1 MNEKEKLAKKISEE
15 WDKEFEEEKKRCL
28 DNLRDYYFYRLA
40 IMYEIKIYMH
50 EQGAERLSLD
60 NLKWLDKYAT
70 LDQVCGWYCDREDGM
85 WERIEG
91 VLYDNYRWDED
102 YGERNN

>member
-1 MNEKEKLAKKISEE
+1 MNEKKELATKISER
-15 WDKEFEEEKKRCL
+15 WDKEFEKEKKKCL
-28 DNLRDYYFYRLA
+28 HDLRDYYFYRLA
-40 IMYEIKIYMH
+40 IMYEIKIYMY

-70 LDQVCGWYCDREDGM
+70 LDQACEWYCDREDGM

-91 VLYDNYRWDED
+91 TLYDNYRWDKD
-102 YGERNN
+102 YGER